1 MSQQA
6 NLTRRTQE
14 INLLARTAEL
24 LSSIDLDEVL
34 GKTLS
39 LLTNTVNAER
49 GSFFLFNPV
58 DQTAERF
65 ITRRDLP
72 PERSQTVV
80 DQVLENGLAGWVY
93 RNRKVAVVHDTLLDD
108 RWVVFEDDLSPVRSV
123 LCVPFL
129 SEEQILGIMT
139 LEHASPQH
147 FTEHDLLVARAVA
160 NQASVA
166 IKNAQLFY
174 QVETHER
181 QLQAVLDSTVDPILT
196 VNHQLE
202 IKLVNPAALSLLQMP
217 HAQVSGQPLSA
228 VGHSDFFQ
236 TVAARLTAGEINFEL
251 HDERTKREF
260 TVQISSWREGTS
272 NELGHVIVFNDI
284 TALKDLSRIKSQM
297 LQMAS
302 HDLKNP
308 LGVIQGYAEIM
319 LMELQPGD
327 DYHDFAQD
335 ISNVSQRMLDMVTQL
350 LDVERIEASAAGT
363 SERFVPNE
371 ILREIIASEKPKAD
385 QKKQVLLEE
394 IDADLPEIEGDRAQL
409 REAFAN
415 LLENAIKYTPDN
427 GFVIIR
433 ASVDDANQRLEYAV
447 EDTGYGIPVELQDR
461 IFERFYRA
469 KQPGAE
475 HIPGTGLG
483 LSLVKAVV
491 KRHGG
496 DVWFTSQVGKGST
509 FGFWLPLTAAH

>member
-1 MSQQA
+1 
-6 NLTRRTQE
+6 
-14 INLLARTAEL
+14 
-24 LSSIDLDEVL
+24 
-34 GKTLS
+34 
-39 LLTNTVNAER
+39 
-49 GSFFLFNPV
+49 
-58 DQTAERF
+58 
-65 ITRRDLP
+65 
-72 PERSQTVV
+72 
-80 DQVLENGLAGWVY
+80 
-93 RNRKVAVVHDTLLDD
+93 
-108 RWVVFEDDLSPVRSV
+108 
-123 LCVPFL
+123 
-129 SEEQILGIMT
+129 
-139 LEHASPQH
+139 
-147 FTEHDLLVARAVA
+147 
-160 NQASVA
+160 
-166 IKNAQLFY
+166 
-174 QVETHER
+174 
-181 QLQAVLDSTVDPILT
+181 
-196 VNHQLE
+196 
-202 IKLVNPAALSLLQMP
+202 
-217 HAQVSGQPLSA
+217 
-228 VGHSDFFQ
+228 
-236 TVAARLTAGEINFEL
+236 
-251 HDERTKREF
+251 
-260 TVQISSWREGTS
+260 
-272 NELGHVIVFNDI
+272 
-284 TALKDLSRIKSQM
+284 M